1 MSVGI
6 HNNSQ
11 KLHLGSNFVL
21 NEDTQET
28 KQQSL
33 ELEKK
38 TKYLWINMLS
48 YLDWKALSNLF

>member
-1 MSVGI
+1 MSMGI

-11 KLHLGSNFVL
+11 KLHTGANFGL

-33 ELEKK
+33 ELEKRQ
-38 TKYLWINMLS
+38 NM
-48 YLDWKALSNLF
+48 FG

>member
-6 HNNSQ
+6 HTNSQ
-11 KLHLGSNFVL
+11 KLHSDANFGL
-21 NEDTQET
+21 NEDTHET

-38 TKYLWINMLS
+38 EKIYLWINMLS
-48 YLDWKALSNLF
+48 YLD